1 MVLRHMTQRGSL
13 CYNCVSKPHSLALLR
28 YRREVAM
35 LDPTPLIQERLTHNR
50 WGLLGGQGCVL
61 GFDVGSYGLRAALV
75 DLSQHTFYAMHREPA
90 NESPQELVGGA
101 IDLGNE
107 LMAAHGVTAAHL
119 VRVGAGFGGPVDVR
133 QGIVLF
139 SPHAPGWERYPLRE
153 AFENA
158 FGASCV
164 VDNDANLIA
173 LAEATFGIG
182 RDTQH
187 MVYIHLSSGVGAGL
201 VLDGRLYHGATTT
214 AGEIGH
220 AVIGPVDPTRPG
232 ERPKTLEEHV
242 SIKGLL
248 NRAAELGF
256 HTNLLSDIFSDHP
269 VGRQIVAEAIDV
281 LAVRIAQIVALID
294 PQMVVIGGVVAR
306 NGGEEFINAIRERM
320 HTYIGKA
327 VERPV
332 QVVSAIL
339 GADSV
344 AIGAV
349 ALALESM
356 RD

>member
-1 MVLRHMTQRGSL
+1 
-13 CYNCVSKPHSLALLR
+13 
-28 YRREVAM
+28 M
-35 LDPTPLIQERLTHNR
+35 LDPTPLIQERLSQNR

-75 DLSQHTFYAMHREPA
+75 DLSRHTYVSAHREP
-90 NESPQELVGGA
+90 ERETPQELVGGA

-107 LMAAHGVTAAHL
+107 LMAAHSVTSSQL

-133 QGIVLF
+133 QGIVLL
-139 SPHAPGWERYPLRE
+139 SPRIPGWERYPLRE
-153 AFENA
+153 TFENA
-158 FGASCV
+158 FDATCV

-173 LAEATFGIG
+173 LAEATFGVG
-182 RDTQH
+182 RNTQH
-187 MVYIHLSSGVGAGL
+187 MVYIHLSTGVGAGL

-220 AVIGPVDPTRPG
+220 AVVGPVDPTRPG

-248 NRAAELGF
+248 NRAAELGL
-256 HTNLLSDIFSDHP
+256 HTTLLSDIFSDHP
-269 VGRQIVAEAIDV
+269 AAQQVVAEAIDI

-306 NGGEEFINAIRERM
+306 NGGEAFISAIRERM
-320 HTYIGKA
+320 HMYIGKM

-332 QVVSAIL
+332 QVVGAML